1 MSQNQ
6 AAPVAVSDCEVMAS
20 VDQGEAGERL
30 VIAELCQD
38 GGYLAM
44 STESTVVLDE
54 WR

>member
-6 AAPVAVSDCEVMAS
+6 AAPATVSDCEVMAS
-20 VDQGEAGERL
+20 IDRSEAGERL

-44 STESTVVLDE
+44 STESTVIVDE